1 MKNDSWS
8 VIIGF
13 ANPQLHLAKQLGR
26 EILRQEWS
34 SLRRNFR
41 FEATASG
48 SIAPDRE
55 DFYRAFHGFGILHFA
70 FCILHFLIR
79 VNLRAN
85 AFLSQFAAVQKTLLF

>member
-70 FCILHFLIR
+70 FCI
-79 VNLRAN
+79 
-85 AFLSQFAAVQKTLLF
+85 FLSVQSVPSAVQLLLLRLSAQEF